1 MLGAPEVK
9 PRHKTAAGL
18 GHSEGPIL
26 QGTIKSAAK
35 HQSFIRGPYKIF
47 KSQSQL
53 AQDATKTHPR
63 PIQRKT
69 RLPPRCTQGISRRH
83 AIGAP
88 EVKPRHKTAA
98 GLGHFEGPSLQ
109 GTIKSA
115 AKHQSFIRGPYK
127 IFKSQS
133 QLAQDATKPH
143 PRPIQGTT
151 RLPPRCTQGISRRHA
166 RST

>member
-1 MLGAPEVK
+1 MQPSLTQGSSKEQPCWLHGASKTYPPNMLRAPEVK

-18 GHSEGPIL
+18 GRFEGPI
-26 QGTIKSAAK
+26 
-35 HQSFIRGPYKIF
+35 
-47 KSQSQL
+47 
-53 AQDATKTHPR
+53 
-63 PIQRKT
+63 
-69 RLPPRCTQGISRRH
+69 
-83 AIGAP
+83 
-88 EVKPRHKTAA
+88 
-98 GLGHFEGPSLQ
+98 LQ

-151 RLPPRCTQGISRRHA
+151 RLPPRCTQDISRRHA
-166 RST
+166 RSTWTKSKAQNSCGAMTLWRPYPPRHNKICSEASVIHTRAL